1 MIKKKDL
8 DQGNIKAWEEYIKN
22 PSDIYDKDK
31 NYSKENDRN
40 GRFKYDLHGYTL
52 DDANRKVREII
63 LSCKEKNYKEILLI
77 TGKGLHSQNDK
88 DIYVSKNLGTLR
100 YSVPEFIK
108 SEFTFI
114 GVKESSVE
122 KYEKIKDN
130 LFATVKFVAEVIS
143 VKRDKENKII
153 EGNPDKIKFVTDN
166 WKFTKNIKQKSP
178 NWYLSEIIK

>member
-1 MIKKKDL
+1 MNYKIIGK
-8 DQGNIKAWEEYIKN
+8 YIKSLNFNIPN
-22 PSDIYDKDK
+22 PKTFFLL
-31 NYSKENDRN
+31 SKENDRN

-108 SEFTFI
+108 SDEELNNLI
-114 GVKESSVE
+114 VSINEAE
-122 KYEKIKDN
+122 IKDGGAGAILIKLKN
-130 LFATVKFVAEVIS
+130 L
-143 VKRDKENKII
+143 
-153 EGNPDKIKFVTDN
+153 
-166 WKFTKNIKQKSP
+166 
-178 NWYLSEIIK
+178 

>member
-8 DQGNIKAWEEYIKN
+8 DQDNTKAWEEYIKN

-31 NYSKENDRN
+31 NFSKENNRK

-63 LSCKEKNYKEILLI
+63 LSCKENNYKEILLI
-77 TGKGLHSQNDK
+77 TGKGLHSKNEK

-108 SEFTFI
+108 SEKELSNFI
-114 GVKESSVE
+114 ISINEAE
-122 KYEKIKDN
+122 IKDGGTGALLIKLKN
-130 LFATVKFVAEVIS
+130 L
-143 VKRDKENKII
+143 
-153 EGNPDKIKFVTDN
+153 
-166 WKFTKNIKQKSP
+166 
-178 NWYLSEIIK
+178 